1 MRYNVDI
8 GDVSFEVMIEP
19 GGIYL
24 NGQSIEVSEEVIVG
38 TNLHS
43 FLIGRKPH
51 RILANREET
60 GRWDLQLRGRHYC
73 AEVRDEHA
81 YGMEKM
87 AGEGLDGGTP
97 QPVRAPMPGLIVT
110 VEVSEGDLVESGQI
124 LVIAEAMKMENE
136 LIADMEAQVGTV
148 HVIPGQVVEK
158 DEVLMDLL
166 SIKDG

>member
-8 GDVSFEVMIEP
+8 CDVNFEVVIEP

-24 NGQSIEVSEEVIVG
+24 NGQSIEISEEVIVG
-38 TNLHS
+38 TDLHS
-43 FLIGRKPH
+43 FLIGQESH
-51 RILANREET
+51 QIFANRGEA

-87 AGEGLDGGTP
+87 VGEGLDGGTP

-110 VEVSEGDLVESGQI
+110 VEVSAGDLVESGQS
-124 LVIAEAMKMENE
+124 LVIVEAMKMENE
-136 LIADMEAQVGTV
+136 LIADLEAQVGTV